1 LPEKTEPKEGHP
13 AFAPTGS
20 ASRRV
25 RARLRGFAD
34 RASGNC
40 VLRCLNSGIHAVA
53 CPGVELA
60 GIHADHPAGLIL
72 RRAPLLEGDEKAA
85 HRSAKLD
92 HTPLLFLTLGY
103 R

>member
-1 LPEKTEPKEGHP
+1 M
-13 AFAPTGS
+13 
-20 ASRRV
+20 SRRV

-34 RASGNC
+34 RAS
-40 VLRCLNSGIHAVA
+40 

-92 HTPLLFLTLGY
+92 HTRPLFLPLS
-103 R
+103 

>member
-1 LPEKTEPKEGHP
+1 M
-13 AFAPTGS
+13 
-20 ASRRV
+20 SRRV

-60 GIHADHPAGLIL
+60 GIHASHPAGLIL
-72 RRAPLLEGDEKAA
+72 RRAPLLEGLEERA
-85 HRSAKLD
+85 SAQLQRND
-92 HTPLLFLTLGY
+92 VPYFLALSI